1 MQVAKHTIFGFL
13 FGPPSGVACFYIHGD
28 DDAAHWRVI
37 AYFLEKGLI
46 GKTKGGKLYNI
57 SFKYDEQTRNGEYG
71 KNFVAEIKLD
81 HFLNLSTGEWLKK

>member
-1 MQVAKHTIFGFL
+1 MQVAKHTKFGFL
-13 FGPPSGVACFYIHGD
+13 FGPPSGVACFYKHGD
-28 DDAAHWRVI
+28 EVGANWRVL